1 MTQSWQIET
10 GMDEPLSGPTG
21 RAELPPRGAATVRAV
36 CRDWQVDDDLCNDA
50 AFVANEQ
57 VANVVDHAHTECVS
71 STTCADSRLQMGVT
85 ELGDGKAVWRS

>member
-1 MTQSWQIET
+1 
-10 GMDEPLSGPTG
+10 MDEPLSALPAEPSSP
-21 RAELPPRGAATVRAV
+21 RAARQLVRAV

-50 AFVANEQ
+50 AFVANEL

-71 STTCADSRLQMGVT
+71 STTCADSRLQRGVT